1 MPEKTIPQILF
12 DKLVENEQRFARKC
26 IRERVS
32 QEQIKEVVDRFLSSR
47 PAKKIYDTSKK
58 SKGK

>member
-12 DKLVENEQRFARKC
+12 EKLVENEQRFARKC

-32 QEQIKEVVDRFLSSR
+32 QEKIQSVVDSFLSSR
-47 PAKKIYDTSKK
+47 AAKKIYDNSKK
-58 SKGK
+58 SKRK

>member
-12 DKLVENEQRFARKC
+12 DKLVESEQSFARKC

-32 QEQIKEVVDRFLSSR
+32 QEEIKAVVDRFLSTRS
-47 PAKKIYDTSKK
+47 AKKIYDNSKK
-58 SKGK
+58 SKRK